1 MIEVFEMNRMTKR
14 TGSGLSRIMNN
25 KKRFLVGLVAGTFSL
40 SLLTGCGK
48 SDNPVEQMKER
59 YSQYVDLGDYM
70 GIEYTPTETA
80 VTETDVD
87 SELSSWVRNYGETV
101 KKTTGVAAIGDK
113 VGIDYTGRID
123 GVAFDGGSTGGSGT
137 EITLGS
143 SGYID
148 NFDEQIAGHE
158 PGQTFDVVV
167 TFPEDYGKEELNG
180 KEAVFET
187 TLNYISV
194 TEYPELTDELVAE
207 KTDYKTVDE
216 FRKQVEKDL
225 VKETA
230 ENDLAT
236 DKENMMKQITETSA
250 VKQYPEQ
257 EMKDQIEMLTNQ
269 VKSVADSYGVSLDQY
284 LMYFGYDG
292 DSFQES
298 LRQSVESNVQRKMIV
313 VAIANKE
320 DINVSKAES
329 EAKIQELLKASN
341 LSDVAT
347 LSSRYGYTDDDYY
360 YVVLEE
366 KVLDFIYNNAK
377 PKTNTD
383 PTEQNTESSSTDNSE
398 TGTTAGTTEAA
409 STEKASEN

>member
-1 MIEVFEMNRMTKR
+1 MIEVFEMNQTAKK
-14 TGSGLSRIMNN
+14 TESGLGRRLSI
-25 KKRFLVGLVAGTFSL
+25 KKRFFVGLVAGTFSL

-59 YSQYVDLGDYM
+59 YSQYVDLGGYM
-70 GIEYTPTETA
+70 GIEYTPTETE
-80 VTETDVD
+80 VKDTDVD
-87 SELSSWVRNYGETV
+87 SELAAWVRNYGETV

-123 GVAFDGGSTGGSGT
+123 GVTFDGGSTGGAGT

-167 TFPEDYGKEELNG
+167 TFPENYGKEELNG

-207 KTDYKTVDE
+207 KTDYTTVEE

-230 ENDLAT
+230 ENDLDT
-236 DKENMMKQITETSA
+236 DKEAMMKQITETSA

-269 VKSVADSYGVSLDQY
+269 VKSVAESYGVSLDQY
-284 LMYFGYDG
+284 LMYFGYDA

-298 LRQSVESNVQRKMIV
+298 LRTSVESNVQRKMIV
-313 VAIANKE
+313 VSIAKKE
-320 DINVSKAES
+320 DITVTKAES
-329 EAKIQELLKASN
+329 EAKIQELLKASG

-347 LSSRYGYTDDDYY
+347 LSSRYGYSDDDYY

-366 KVLDFIYNNAK
+366 KVLDFIYNNAT
-377 PKTNTD
+377 PKVKG
-383 PTEQNTESSSTDNSE
+383 SSTEEQTSGE
-398 TGTTAGTTEAA
+398 TGSDTSSETTEAA
-409 STEKASEN
+409 STEAASEN

>member
-1 MIEVFEMNRMTKR
+1 MIEVFEMNQTAKK
-14 TGSGLSRIMNN
+14 TESGLGRRLSI
-25 KKRFLVGLVAGTFSL
+25 KKRFFVGLVAGTFSL

-70 GIEYTPTETA
+70 GIEYTPTETE
-80 VTETDVD
+80 VKDTDVD
-87 SELSSWVRNYGETV
+87 SELAAWVRNYGETV
-101 KKTTGVAAIGDK
+101 HKTTGVAAIGDK

-123 GVAFDGGSTGGSGT
+123 GVAFDKGSTNGAGT

-158 PGQTFDVVV
+158 PGQTFDVTV
-167 TFPEDYGKEELNG
+167 TFPETYGDEALNG

-194 TEYPELTDELVAE
+194 IEYPELTDELVAE
-207 KTDYKTVDE
+207 KTDYTTVEE

-230 ENDLAT
+230 ENDLDT
-236 DKENMMKQITETSA
+236 DKEAMMKQITETSA

-269 VKSVADSYGVSLDQY
+269 VKSVAESYGVSLDQY
-284 LMYFGYDG
+284 LMYFGYDA

-298 LRQSVESNVQRKMIV
+298 LRTSVESNVQRKMIV
-313 VAIANKE
+313 VSIAKKE
-320 DINVSKAES
+320 DITVTKAES
-329 EAKIQELLKASN
+329 EAKIQELLKASG

-347 LSSRYGYTDDDYY
+347 LSSRYGYSDDDYY

-366 KVLDFIYNNAK
+366 KVLDFIYNNAT
-377 PKTNTD
+377 PKVKG
-383 PTEQNTESSSTDNSE
+383 SSTEEQTSGE
-398 TGTTAGTTEAA
+398 TGSDTSSETTEAA
-409 STEKASEN
+409 STEAASEN

>member
-1 MIEVFEMNRMTKR
+1 MNQTAKK
-14 TGSGLSRIMNN
+14 TESGLGRRLSI
-25 KKRFLVGLVAGTFSL
+25 KKRFFVGLVAGTFSL

-70 GIEYTPTETA
+70 GIEYTPTETE
-80 VTETDVD
+80 VKDTDVD
-87 SELSSWVRNYGETV
+87 SELAAWVRNYGETV
-101 KKTTGVAAIGDK
+101 HKTTGVAAIGDK

-123 GVAFDGGSTGGSGT
+123 GVAFDKGSTNGAGT

-158 PGQTFDVVV
+158 PGQTFDVTV
-167 TFPEDYGKEELNG
+167 TFPETYGDEALNG

-194 TEYPELTDELVAE
+194 IEYPELTDELVAE
-207 KTDYKTVDE
+207 KTDYTTVEE

-236 DKENMMKQITETSA
+236 DKEAMMKQITETSA

-269 VKSVADSYGVSLDQY
+269 VKSVAESYGVSLDQY
-284 LMYFGYDG
+284 LMYFGYDA

-298 LRQSVESNVQRKMIV
+298 LRTSVESNVQRKMIV
-313 VAIANKE
+313 VSIAKKE
-320 DINVSKAES
+320 DITVTKAES
-329 EAKIQELLKASN
+329 EAKIQELLKASG

-347 LSSRYGYTDDDYY
+347 LSSRYGYSDDDYY

-366 KVLDFIYNNAK
+366 KVLDFIYNNAT
-377 PKTNTD
+377 PKVKG
-383 PTEQNTESSSTDNSE
+383 SSTEEQTSGE
-398 TGTTAGTTEAA
+398 TGSDTSSETTEAA
-409 STEKASEN
+409 STEAVSEN

>member
-1 MIEVFEMNRMTKR
+1 MIEVFEMNQTAKK
-14 TGSGLSRIMNN
+14 TESGLGRRLSI
-25 KKRFLVGLVAGTFSL
+25 KKRFFVGLVAGTFSL

-70 GIEYTPTETA
+70 GIEYTPTETE
-80 VTETDVD
+80 VKDTDVD
-87 SELSSWVRNYGETV
+87 SELAAWVRNYGETV
-101 KKTTGVAAIGDK
+101 HKTTGVAAIGDK

-123 GVAFDGGSTGGSGT
+123 GVAFDKGSTNGAGT

-158 PGQTFDVVV
+158 PGQTFDVTV
-167 TFPEDYGKEELNG
+167 TFPETYGDEALNG

-187 TLNYISV
+187 TLNYIV
-194 TEYPELTDELVAE
+194 GTEYPEITDELVSE
-207 KTDYKTVDE
+207 KTDYKTVEE

-236 DKENMMKQITETSA
+236 DKEAMMKQITETSA

-269 VKSVADSYGVSLDQY
+269 VKSVAESYGVSLDQY
-284 LMYFGYDG
+284 LMYFGYDA

-298 LRQSVESNVQRKMIV
+298 LRTSVESNVKRKMIV
-313 VAIANKE
+313 VSIAKKE
-320 DINVSKAES
+320 DITVTKAES
-329 EAKIQELLKASN
+329 EAKIQELLKASG

-366 KVLDFIYNNAK
+366 KVLDFIYNNAA
-377 PKTNTD
+377 PKVKG
-383 PTEQNTESSSTDNSE
+383 SSTEEQTSGE
-398 TGTTAGTTEAA
+398 TGSDTSAETTEAA
-409 STEKASEN
+409 STEAASEN

>member
-1 MIEVFEMNRMTKR
+1 MIEVFEKNQTEKKNR
-14 TGSGLSRIMNN
+14 SSLSRR
-25 KKRFLVGLVAGTFSL
+25 KRFLIGLVAGTFSL
-40 SLLTGCGK
+40 SLLTGCGN

-59 YSQYVDLGDYM
+59 YSQYVDLGNYM
-70 GIEYTPTETA
+70 GIEYTPTETE

-87 SELSSWVRNYGETV
+87 NQVTTWVRNYGETV
-101 KKTTGVAAIGDK
+101 KKTTGAAALGDK
-113 VGIDYTGRID
+113 VGIDYVGRID
-123 GVAFDGGSTGGSGT
+123 GVAFDKGSTKGAGT

-148 NFDEQIAGHE
+148 NFDEQIVGHE

-167 TFPEDYGKEELNG
+167 TFPDDYGDEALKG
-180 KEAVFET
+180 KKAVFET

-194 TEYPELTDELVAE
+194 VEYPELTDELVAE
-207 KTDYKTVDE
+207 KTDYKTVEE

-230 ENDLAT
+230 ENDLET
-236 DKENMMKQITETSA
+236 DKEAMIKQITENSA
-250 VKQYPEQ
+250 VKEYPEK
-257 EMKDQIEMLTNQ
+257 EMKDQIELLTNQ

-284 LMYFGYDG
+284 LMYFGYDA

-298 LRQSVESNVQRKMIV
+298 LRTSVESNVQRKMIV
-313 VAIANKE
+313 VSIAKKE
-320 DINVSKAES
+320 DITVTKAES
-329 EAKIQELLKASN
+329 EAKIQELLQASG

-366 KVLDFIYNNAK
+366 KVLDFIYNNAA
-377 PKTNTD
+377 PKAKD
-383 PTEQNTESSSTDNSE
+383 SSTEEQTTGEAEPGTSADN
-398 TGTTAGTTEAA
+398 TEAA
-409 STEKASEN
+409 STETASTEAASEN

>member
-1 MIEVFEMNRMTKR
+1 MIEVFEMNQTAKK
-14 TGSGLSRIMNN
+14 TESGLGRRLSI
-25 KKRFLVGLVAGTFSL
+25 KKRFFVGLVAGTFSL

-70 GIEYTPTETA
+70 GIEYTPTETE
-80 VTETDVD
+80 VKDTDVD
-87 SELSSWVRNYGETV
+87 SELAAWVRNYGETV
-101 KKTTGVAAIGDK
+101 HKTTGVAAIGDK

-123 GVAFDGGSTGGSGT
+123 GVAFDKGSTNGAGT

-158 PGQTFDVVV
+158 PGQTFDVTV
-167 TFPEDYGKEELNG
+167 TFPETYGDEALNG

-187 TLNYISV
+187 TLNYIV
-194 TEYPELTDELVAE
+194 GTEYPEITDELVSE
-207 KTDYKTVDE
+207 KTDYKTVEE

-236 DKENMMKQITETSA
+236 DKEAMMKQITETSA

-269 VKSVADSYGVSLDQY
+269 VKSVAESYGVSLDQY
-284 LMYFGYDG
+284 LMYFGYDA

-298 LRQSVESNVQRKMIV
+298 LRTSVESNVQRKMIV
-313 VAIANKE
+313 VSIAKKE
-320 DINVSKAES
+320 DITVTKAES
-329 EAKIQELLKASN
+329 EAKIQELLKASG

-347 LSSRYGYTDDDYY
+347 LSSRYGYSDDDYY

-366 KVLDFIYNNAK
+366 KVLDFIYNNAT
-377 PKTNTD
+377 PKVKG
-383 PTEQNTESSSTDNSE
+383 SSTEEQTSGE
-398 TGTTAGTTEAA
+398 TGSDTSSETTEAA
-409 STEKASEN
+409 STEAASEN

>member
-1 MIEVFEMNRMTKR
+1 MNQTAKK
-14 TGSGLSRIMNN
+14 TESGLGRRLSI
-25 KKRFLVGLVAGTFSL
+25 KKRFFVGLVAGTFSL

-70 GIEYTPTETA
+70 GIEYTPTETE
-80 VTETDVD
+80 VKDTDVD
-87 SELSSWVRNYGETV
+87 SELAAWVRNYGETV

-123 GVAFDGGSTGGSGT
+123 GVTFDGSSTGGAGT

-167 TFPEDYGKEELNG
+167 TFPENYGKEELNG
-180 KEAVFET
+180 KQAVFET

-194 TEYPELTDELVAE
+194 IEYPELTDELVAE
-207 KTDYKTVDE
+207 KTDYTTVEE

-230 ENDLAT
+230 EKDLAT
-236 DKENMMKQITETSA
+236 DKEAMMKQITETSA

-269 VKSVADSYGVSLDQY
+269 VKSVAESYGVSLDQY
-284 LMYFGYDG
+284 LMYFGYDA

-298 LRQSVESNVQRKMIV
+298 LRTSVESNVQRKMIV
-313 VAIANKE
+313 VSIAKKE
-320 DINVSKAES
+320 DITVTKAES
-329 EAKIQELLKASN
+329 EAKIQELLKASG
-341 LSDVAT
+341 LSDVAA
-347 LSSRYGYTDDDYY
+347 LSSRYGYSDDDYY

-366 KVLDFIYNNAK
+366 KVLDFIYNNAA
-377 PKTNTD
+377 PKVKG
-383 PTEQNTESSSTDNSE
+383 SSTEEQTSGE
-398 TGTTAGTTEAA
+398 TGSDTSSETTEAA
-409 STEKASEN
+409 STEAASEN

>member
-1 MIEVFEMNRMTKR
+1 MNQTAKK
-14 TGSGLSRIMNN
+14 TESGLGRRLSI
-25 KKRFLVGLVAGTFSL
+25 KKRFFVGLVAGTFSL

-59 YSQYVDLGDYM
+59 YTQYVDLGDYM
-70 GIEYTPTETA
+70 GIEYTPTETQ

-101 KKTTGVAAIGDK
+101 QKTTGVAAIGDK

-123 GVAFDGGSTGGSGT
+123 GVAFDKGSTNGAGT

-158 PGQTFDVVV
+158 PGQTFDVTV
-167 TFPEDYGKEELNG
+167 TFPETYGDEALRG
-180 KEAVFET
+180 KEAIFET

-207 KTDYKTVDE
+207 KTDYTTVEE

-230 ENDLAT
+230 EKDLAT
-236 DKENMMKQITETSA
+236 DKEAMMKQITETSA

-257 EMKDQIEMLTNQ
+257 EMKDQLEMLTNQ
-269 VKSVADSYGVSLDQY
+269 VKSVAESYGVSLDQY
-284 LMYFGYDG
+284 LMYFGYDA

-298 LRQSVESNVQRKMIV
+298 LRTSVESNVQRKMIV
-313 VAIANKE
+313 VSIAKKE
-320 DINVSKAES
+320 DITVTKAES
-329 EAKIQELLKASN
+329 EAKIQELLKASG
-341 LSDVAT
+341 LSDVAA

-366 KVLDFIYNNAK
+366 KVLDFIYNNAA
-377 PKTNTD
+377 PKVKG
-383 PTEQNTESSSTDNSE
+383 SSTEEQTSGE
-398 TGTTAGTTEAA
+398 TGSDTSSETTEAA
-409 STEKASEN
+409 STEAASEN